1 MNRDDLIRA
10 LRRYCR
16 KRDIPFEVETRR
28 GKGGHWLVTVG
39 STRTTVQSS
48 LDPNK
53 IRTILKQLGVDPADL

>member
-16 KRDIPFEVETRR
+16 KRDVFFEVETRR
-28 GKGGHWLVTVG
+28 GKGGHYLVAVG
-39 STRTTVQSS
+39 DRRTTVQSS